1 MQIIRSMLVTMEIED
16 FCLMTP
22 LTQRGQHLNEPG
34 WKNFVIIT
42 LLGHHPQCHVYVCVC
57 YLWSDNALFNDDSSP

>member
-34 WKNFVIIT
+34 WKNFIRT
-42 LLGHHPQCHVYVCVC
+42 SSAMSCVCVC
-57 YLWSDNALFNDDSSP
+57 VLPVE